1 MDLFNKCCE
10 VAVSALEG
18 TYGWMVEIGALLVL
32 VIIFNF
38 IVKVV
43 LMQLHKTLDESG
55 RIWADCFV
63 RAVYKPL
70 SYFVWF
76 FALLRLF
83 KLLYDKAIS
92 LHPFPDVG
100 EVTLIGGVLA
110 TVWFVLRWKKNI
122 LVAMEQ
128 KESGKEAFPEKRHL
142 DVLDKVLTIFI
153 LFTAILILM
162 DLLGL
167 NINTLIAFGGIGGL
181 AIAFA
186 SQEIIASFFG
196 GLMIYLT
203 HPFTVGDWIALPD
216 KNVEG
221 TVESIGWY
229 MTAIRS
235 LDKKLVYVPNAT
247 FSKSVVT
254 NPSRMSHRPFRE
266 VVGIRYTDKPHLK
279 KIVHEIKE
287 MLQFHPDIDQTMSL
301 AVGLNALGASSLD
314 IQIIAYTKETAGEGY
329 LKVRQDLFLKIL
341 DIIHSNGAD
350 LPFPTTTLEVG
361 TPIKIESLT
370 QKKLED
376 NLNQ

>member
-1 MDLFNKCCE
+1 MGLFNECCGI
-10 VAVSALEG
+10 AFNALEG
-18 TYGWMVEIGALLVL
+18 TYGWMAEVGALLLLVL
-32 VIIFNF
+32 LFNF

-43 LMQLHKTLDESG
+43 LKQIHKQLDASG
-55 RIWADCFV
+55 RIWSDCFV
-63 RAVYKPL
+63 TALYKPL
-70 SYFVWF
+70 SYFIWF
-76 FALLRLF
+76 FAFLRLF
-83 KLLYDKAIS
+83 KLFYERTIS
-92 LHPFPDVG
+92 LHPFPDIG
-100 EVTLIGGVLA
+100 ELTLIGGVLA

-122 LVAMEQ
+122 LAAMGQ
-128 KESGKEAFPEKRHL
+128 NDSKKEGLPEKRHL
-142 DVLDKVLTIFI
+142 DVLDKLLTIFI

-186 SQEIIASFFG
+186 SQEIISSFFG

-203 HPFTVGDWIALPD
+203 HPFAVGDWIALPE

-221 TVESIGWY
+221 SVESIGWY

-235 LDKKLVYVPNAT
+235 LDKKLVYVPNAA
-247 FSKSVVT
+247 FSKSVVV

-266 VVGIRYTDKPHLK
+266 LVGIRYTDKPQLK

-287 MLQFHPDIDQTMSL
+287 MLQFHPDIDQAMNIV
-301 AVGLNALGASSLD
+301 VGLNGFGVSSLD

-329 LKVRQDLFLKIL
+329 SKVRQDLFIKIL
-341 DIIHSNGAD
+341 DIIHANGAD
-350 LPFPTTTLEVG
+350 LPFPTSTLEFA
-361 TPIKIESLT
+361 TPIKLDSIP

-376 NLNQ
+376 NLHE